1 MADKL
6 KDDGKTTV
14 IVIGITS
21 LVDMIELNNI
31 ASTSAVTEQYVLLV
45 EHFYS
50 LNAIEKMLEDF
61 ICKGQ

>member
-1 MADKL
+1 LADKL

-31 ASTSAVTEQYVLLV
+31 ASNSVTQQNVLLI
-45 EHFYS
+45 EAFDS
-50 LNAIEKMLEDF
+50 LNKMEKMLEDL

>member
-31 ASTSAVTEQYVLLV
+31 ASNSVTQQNVLLI
-45 EHFYS
+45 EAFDS
-50 LNAIEKMLEDF
+50 LNKMEKMLEDL